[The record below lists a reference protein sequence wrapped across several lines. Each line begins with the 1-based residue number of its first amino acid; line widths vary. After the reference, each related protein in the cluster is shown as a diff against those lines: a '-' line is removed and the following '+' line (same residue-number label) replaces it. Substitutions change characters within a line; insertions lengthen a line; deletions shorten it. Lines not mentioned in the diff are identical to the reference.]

1 MRITSKLGPMTA
13 ALAVPFVAAGAA
25 QAADS
30 ITDALVSGKPSLDAR
45 YRYEL
50 VDHDNGLK
58 DARASTLRLR
68 LGYRTE
74 EYLGVSALVEFSTTQ
89 PIGAER
95 YNSGPGGNAKTR
107 YSVAADPKLTR
118 ANQAALGYSGIPD
131 TTLTLGRQRIIFDNA
146 RFVGNVGFRQQ
157 EQTFDAVRVVNR
169 SLPDTTIDYVFVDRV
184 NRVFKDRD
192 DKDVA
197 HQLLNVAYSGLPL
210 GTLTGYGY
218 FLDYGRDVP
227 TSSTQTL
234 GLRLNGGHALAG
246 ATRLHYTA
254 EFARQEDYAKFPGR
268 YRADYGLLAL
278 GATYSGVTATVAHE
292 RLGSDRRAG
301 KGFETRLATLHAHNG
316 WVDQFL
322 VTPVDGLRDTSL
334 SVGGKAMG
342 VTLLVVYRDYRAD
355 RGGNNY
361 GSEWGLM
368 ARKAFGE
375 HYALEFKAA
384 HYDAKDG
391 PFVDTTKLWLAA
403 ELKF

>member
-1 MRITSKLGPMTA
+1 MRITSKLGHLTA
-13 ALAVPFVAAGAA
+13 ALAVPFVAAGAS

-45 YRYEL
+45 YRYEV
-50 VDHDNGLK
+50 VDQDNALD

-68 LGYRTE
+68 LGYRTQ
-74 EYLGVSALVEFSTTQ
+74 EYFGASALVEFSTTQ

-107 YSVAADPKLTR
+107 YSVVADPKLTR
-118 ANQAALGYSGIPD
+118 VNQAALGYSGIPD

-157 EQTFDAVRVVNR
+157 EQTFDALRVVNR
-169 SLPDTTIDYVFVDRV
+169 SIPDTTINYVFVDRV
-184 NRVFKDRD
+184 NRVFKDID
-192 DKDVA
+192 DKNVD
-197 HQLLNVAYSGLPL
+197 HHLLNVNYAGLPL
-210 GTLTGYGY
+210 GTITGYGY
-218 FLDYGRDVP
+218 LLDYGSDAP
-227 TSSTQTL
+227 ASSTKTL

-254 EFARQEDYAKFPGR
+254 EFARQEDYAKFPGS

-278 GATYSGVTATVAHE
+278 GATYSGVTATVAQE

-316 WVDQFL
+316 WADQFL
-322 VTPVDGLRDTSL
+322 VTPADGLRDTSV
-334 SVGGKAMG
+334 SIGGKAMG
-342 VTLLVVYRDYRAD
+342 VSLLAVYRDYRAD
-355 RGGNNY
+355 RGGNDY

-375 HYALEFKAA
+375 RYALEFKAA
-384 HYDAKDG
+384 RYDAKDG

-403 ELKF
+403 EVKF